1 MKTIKYFT
9 LMLCIAA
16 MGLATACSKD
26 DDSNNNSGSLVGTTW
41 QAGNRYTDEGWATL
55 QFTSATA
62 VTYTEGLREESITV
76 NGTYTYNAPN
86 GTLLFTTPGGDTM
99 HGTFTV
105 NGNTMHVVTGDGI
118 NMTFTRQ

>member
-1 MKTIKYFT
+1 MKTLRILT
-9 LMLCIAA
+9 TIACLA
-16 MGLATACSKD
+16 LLATGCGKD
-26 DDSNNNSGSLVGTTW
+26 NESNNSGSLVGTTW